1 MALNIIMGS
10 NGTDD
15 DTMISRWKAAHFEG
29 NSDKA
34 LWLLLCPSGLS
45 SFTFLFLHLARAGP
59 ADKSAGSE
67 FMHKFV
73 FVYDNILEN

>member
-10 NGTDD
+10 NGMDD

-34 LWLLLCPSGLS
+34 LWLLQCRASVGFHRRRLYFFIS
-45 SFTFLFLHLARAGP
+45 TARFRP
-59 ADKSAGSE
+59 Q
-67 FMHKFV
+67 
-73 FVYDNILEN
+73 